1 MIVDHLLTRTG
12 VRSLG
17 LVLAGVVPLASW
29 YLFYMLAYNETP
41 VDTLMNQLPFMLQLL
56 QANSSSSSI
65 LFQNNNSGN
74 SLLPSIP
81 FDSVAVPATTAISSV
96 ASAAV
101 SAIASP
107 PASTSTTTTTT
118 TATEQPIP
126 GSNLPVLSSSIVAL
140 VQFLDTYGYKDIR
153 QLPGY
158 QYWIALQPLK
168 EQLSPVLNFISSHQT
183 LAWILTGLH
192 LWMAAELVFCFMFW
206 KKLARLQEVDR
217 VVKGVGAKAKRK
229 ELFERCLETVDEGE
243 GVKRWIEVWFDTG
256 RTKQP
261 ARFEDIGRA
270 NMVSWMA
277 WAFWAAPLEEV
288 AQSPAAIIELNEM
301 IDTIEEVKKV
311 KFREGYNPN
320 VDCIR
325 LSLDPVIASHR
336 PLIYYTLIWLANAF
350 TRVVFLLLGFTRY
363 SGTLDQTHAFEQ
375 TKFKPKHRKSSSFPS
390 PGAIVAENRPPGDL
404 AYWYRTPA
412 KPQNPIPLVFIH
424 GIGVGLVQYIH
435 LVIALTFISRPLIM
449 VEVPE
454 VSNQLMQ
461 VDCMTPDETYFV
473 VERILRIHKHPKATF
488 LGHSLGTMLCA
499 AICRASPASSSKSI
513 IHGLILTDP
522 ICFLT
527 HHSIARNF
535 AYRTPATASQ
545 LVMDLFAA
553 REIGTSWFIM
563 RRFCWTESVIFPIA
577 WSRRHQKPLVC
588 QGKLSPVLPQ
598 RTRVFL
604 SRNDNLLDM
613 DKVAEYLRTKVG
625 LEEGTEKDEL
635 VMMDGLD
642 HAQLL
647 LRPEWFSRILKAA
660 REC

>member
-56 QANSSSSSI
+56 QANSSTSSL

-81 FDSVAVPATTAISSV
+81 FDSATVPATTVISSI
-96 ASAAV
+96 AAAAV

-107 PASTSTTTTTT
+107 SASTSTTT
-118 TATEQPIP
+118 EQSIP
-126 GSNLPVLSSSIVAL
+126 GSNLSVLRRSIVAL
-140 VQFLDTYGYKDIR
+140 VQFLDAHGYKDVR

-168 EQLSPVLNFISSHQT
+168 ERLGPVLNFISSHQT
-183 LAWILTGLH
+183 LTWILTGLH

-217 VVKGVGAKAKRK
+217 VVKGVGAKAKRR

-261 ARFEDIGRA
+261 AKFEDIGRA

-336 PLIYYTLIWLANAF
+336 PLIYYTLIWLANAL
-350 TRVVFLLLGFTRY
+350 TKIVFLLLGFTRY
-363 SGTLDQTHAFEQ
+363 SGTLDQAHTFEQ
-375 TKFKPKHRKSSSFPS
+375 TKFKPKHRKSSSFSS
-390 PGAIVAENRPPGDL
+390 PGAIAAENRPPGDL

-435 LVIALTFISRPLIM
+435 LVVALTFISRPLIM
-449 VEVPE
+449 IEVPE
-454 VSNQLMQ
+454 VSNQLVQ

-499 AICRASPASSSKSI
+499 AICRASPASSPKSI
-513 IHGLILTDP
+513 VHGLILTDP

-563 RRFCWTESVIFPIA
+563 RRFCWTESIIFPIA

-635 VMMDGLD
+635 VVMDGLD

>member
-1 MIVDHLLTRTG
+1 
-12 VRSLG
+12 
-17 LVLAGVVPLASW
+17 
-29 YLFYMLAYNETP
+29 MLAYNETP

-56 QANSSSSSI
+56 QANNASSFAFAQS
-65 LFQNNNSGN
+65 NNNISGD

-81 FDSVAVPATTAISSV
+81 FDSAAVPATTAISSV
-96 ASAAV
+96 AASVASAV
-101 SAIASP
+101 GAIAA
-107 PASTSTTTTTT
+107 PATTSTIT
-118 TATEQPIP
+118 TEQPIS
-126 GSNLPVLSSSIVAL
+126 GSTLPVLSSSIVAL
-140 VQFLDTYGYKDIR
+140 VQFLDTHGYKDIR

-192 LWMAAELVFCFMFW
+192 LWMAAELVFYFMFW

-217 VVKGVGAKAKRK
+217 VVKGVGAKAKRR

-261 ARFEDIGRA
+261 AKFEDIGRA

-311 KFREGYNPN
+311 KFTEGYNPN
-320 VDCIR
+320 VECIR

-350 TRVVFLLLGFTRY
+350 TRVVFFMVGFTRY

-375 TKFKPKHRKSSSFPS
+375 PKFKPKHRKSSSFPS
-390 PGAIVAENRPPGDL
+390 PGAIAAENRPPGDL

-435 LVIALTFISRPLIM
+435 LVVALTFVSRPLIM

-454 VSNQLMQ
+454 VSNQLVQ

-473 VERILRIHKHPKATF
+473 IERILRIHKHPKATF

-499 AICRASPASSSKSI
+499 AVCRASPASSPKSI
-513 IHGLILTDP
+513 VHGLILTDP

-527 HHSIARNF
+527 HHSIAHNF
-535 AYRTPATASQ
+535 AYRTPSTASQ

-577 WSRRHQKPLVC
+577 WSRRHQKPMVC

-613 DKVAEYLRTKVG
+613 NKVAEYLRTKVG
-625 LEEGTEKDEL
+625 LIEGGEGGVGEDEL
-635 VMMDGLD
+635 VVMDGLD